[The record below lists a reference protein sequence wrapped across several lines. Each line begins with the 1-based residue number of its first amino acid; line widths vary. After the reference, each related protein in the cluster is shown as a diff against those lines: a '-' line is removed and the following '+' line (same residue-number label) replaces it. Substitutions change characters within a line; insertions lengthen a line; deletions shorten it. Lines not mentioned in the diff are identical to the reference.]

1 MVVIWAFVIRCLFC
15 EETPLLMVWNKF
27 WSSILIFVF
36 MSCLETLKLY
46 PCMKIEDTFR
56 PMLWELCIMRMLFQK
71 RFQPILFSI
80 YPTLLFFFLYVY
92 ECFRAFSS
100 LQQFQFFKRALSTRK
115 NRDSWKFHMDILK
128 ENIFIQNSIYTELL
142 KSIFLTSHANFSAS
156 K

>member
-27 WSSILIFVF
+27 SSSILIFVF

-56 PMLWELCIMRMLFQK
+56 PMLWELCILRMLLQK

-80 YPTLLFFFLYVY
+80 YPTLLF
-92 ECFRAFSS
+92 SS
-100 LQQFQFFKRALSTRK
+100 YMFMNVSELSPHCNNSNFFKELRRPEKIEILK
-115 NRDSWKFHMDILK
+115 KFHMDILK
-128 ENIFIQNSIYTELL
+128 ENTFIQNSIYTEL
-142 KSIFLTSHANFSAS
+142 
-156 K
+156 

>member
-46 PCMKIEDTFR
+46 PCMKIEDTFW
-56 PMLWELCIMRMLFQK
+56 PMLWELCIMRMLLQK

-80 YPTLLFFFLYVY
+80 YPTLLFFFLYFY

-100 LQQFQFFKRALSTRK
+100 LQQFEFFKRALSTRK
-115 NRDSWKFHMDILK
+115 NRDSWKIPYGYFERKYIHSEFYLYRTFKINFF
-128 ENIFIQNSIYTELL
+128 NITCKL
-142 KSIFLTSHANFSAS
+142 
-156 K
+156 